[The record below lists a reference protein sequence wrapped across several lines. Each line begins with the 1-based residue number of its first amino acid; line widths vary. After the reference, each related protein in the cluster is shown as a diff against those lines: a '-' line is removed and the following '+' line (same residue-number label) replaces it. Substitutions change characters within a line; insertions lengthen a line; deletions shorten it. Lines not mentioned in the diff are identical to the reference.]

1 MIHSVLI
8 LKRTGE
14 KIFHHNFSK
23 IAWNEILTSGFI
35 SAMFNFTQKLFK
47 ADIQDIEIG
56 RFRLL
61 FESKKEQDLIFMVI
75 FDKVDSII
83 GIQEKLTEL
92 KKKVS
97 SQYGEVLNQK
107 LVHQDD
113 LEGIEE
119 LTSEIIASGSELSIT
134 NGLIN
139 KYEEILKNFRSNK
152 EILDADLISGLGI
165 PLTKE
170 WKREFLDLCLRQI
183 DAFWK
188 SKKYLLDQIIL
199 SYKGRHLI
207 LYRINE
213 DLVLSSLI
221 RRETPL
227 GYATLLI
234 EEVISKINKLN
245 KKI

>member
-1 MIHSVLI
+1 
-8 LKRTGE
+8 
-14 KIFHHNFSK
+14 
-23 IAWNEILTSGFI
+23 
-35 SAMFNFTQKLFK
+35 MFNFTQKLFK